1 MLYVLTESVLTENS
15 KCTDQEVSRL
25 GKCRDLENLRPG
37 SVQPGSVPTGEGPTS
52 ESVSTE
58 KRLTGMCPDTPQAL
72 KHWIGIPQR
81 FAGNQ
86 KWPQMPPPVCVDTL
100 NNIFNCR
107 PQRGLSMV
115 GIIESGV
122 LLGQIVPWCL
132 ESRKARVSE
141 NSCPI
146 LSRIVF
152 SLPKSRNHAFS
163 PLQIFA
169 DLYACDTILRAYIFW
184 QVQVLVIT
192 IPGTPISMQETG
204 STKCGLHKM
213 CKMCT

>member
-1 MLYVLTESVLTENS
+1 M
-15 KCTDQEVSRL
+15 
-25 GKCRDLENLRPG
+25 
-37 SVQPGSVPTGEGPTS
+37 
-52 ESVSTE
+52 
-58 KRLTGMCPDTPQAL
+58 A
-72 KHWIGIPQR
+72 
-81 FAGNQ
+81 
-86 KWPQMPPPVCVDTL
+86 
-100 NNIFNCR
+100 
-107 PQRGLSMV
+107 
-115 GIIESGV
+115 GIIESEV

>member
-1 MLYVLTESVLTENS
+1 M
-15 KCTDQEVSRL
+15 
-25 GKCRDLENLRPG
+25 
-37 SVQPGSVPTGEGPTS
+37 
-52 ESVSTE
+52 
-58 KRLTGMCPDTPQAL
+58 A
-72 KHWIGIPQR
+72 
-81 FAGNQ
+81 
-86 KWPQMPPPVCVDTL
+86 
-100 NNIFNCR
+100 
-107 PQRGLSMV
+107 

-152 SLPKSRNHAFS
+152 SLPKSRNHAFL

-169 DLYACDTILRAYIFW
+169 DLYACDTILRAYIFS
-184 QVQVLVIT
+184 QVRVLVMPIS
-192 IPGTPISMQETG
+192 GTPIPMQETG